1 MKQIINGIKYWG
13 QLLLL
18 PIYWLSFLFPR
29 DKHIWL
35 FGSTFGKRF
44 ADNPRYFYLYVSQHS
59 DRASEQV
66 KACRADWVKAGHAFT
81 EDENCKG
88 IRPIWISHDKEIACF
103 LNENGY
109 EAYYHHSMK
118 GIWYA
123 LRGKVYLFDNYSKD
137 ISFWLS
143 GGALKFNMWHGVP
156 LKKIQADN
164 VFDKV
169 RHPKNGWEAFKFFP
183 RRLSDEKPSHYVLA
197 TSEFMKPIFG
207 SAFQTQNVSTV
218 GYPRIDSFAFDCIEN
233 LHTETEQRILN
244 RIQELLE
251 KNADSKMIYYMPTF
265 RNSETEFFDKMDLES
280 FNRFLQE
287 NHLIFCTK
295 LHPKSKLRAQFLAIE
310 KGNIVNIDADTD
322 PYVFIPISDVLVTD
336 YSSIYFDY
344 LFAGKP
350 ILFFDYDLNTYLQD
364 SREMYFDYEHYTPG
378 VKAGNQAELEQAL
391 SNITKG
397 VDEYKEARED
407 LQKKIYDMTEAYI
420 SGDLAKEI
428 QGIL

>member
-1 MKQIINGIKYWG
+1 MKQIINGMKYWG

-35 FGSTFGKRF
+35 FGSTFGRRF

-66 KACRADWVKAGHAFT
+66 KTGRSDWEKAGHAFT

-88 IRPIWISHDKEIACF
+88 IRPIWISHDKGIVSF
-103 LNENGY
+103 LSENGY
-109 EAYYHHSMK
+109 EAYYYHSLK

-137 ISFWLS
+137 INFWLS
-143 GGALKFNMWHGVP
+143 GGAVKFNMWHGVP
-156 LKKIQADN
+156 LKMIQADN
-164 VFDKV
+164 VFDQV
-169 RHPKNGWEAFKFFP
+169 RHPKNAWEAFKAFP
-183 RRLSDEKPSHYVLA
+183 RRLSDEKPSHHVLA

-207 SAFQTQNVSTV
+207 SAFQTKNVSTA
-218 GYPRIDSFAFDCIEN
+218 GYPRIDSFAFECIEK
-233 LHTETEQRILN
+233 LHTETEQHTLE
-244 RIQELLE
+244 RIQELLDKDTE
-251 KNADSKMIYYMPTF
+251 NKMIYYMPTF
-265 RNSETEFFDKMDLES
+265 RNSEIEFFDKMDLES
-280 FNRFLQE
+280 FNRFLHE

-295 LHPKSKLRAQFLAIE
+295 LHPKSKLKEQFLAIE

-350 ILFFDYDLNTYLQD
+350 ILFFDYDLDTYLKD
-364 SREMYFDYEHYTPG
+364 SREMYFDYEEYTPG
-378 VKAGNQAELEQAL
+378 VKVENQSELERAL
-391 SNITKG
+391 LDITKG
-397 VDEYKEARED
+397 IDEYKEARKA
-407 LQKKIYDMTEAYI
+407 LQKKLYDMTEAYI
-420 SGDLAKEI
+420 SGDLVKEI